1 MNIWY
6 KKTLINKDEYKTR
19 LYTLKN
25 QFENTKIIFQLHSN
39 FVHHCLICC
48 NNSVKYTVRDS
59 FMDFQREVTVRGI
72 VHYALRTCVKE
83 LFT

>member
-19 LYTLKN
+19 LYTLQN

-59 FMDFQREVTVRGI
+59 LWISSAKVTVRGI
-72 VHYALRTCVKE
+72 VRYALRTCVKE

>member
-19 LYTLKN
+19 LYTLQN

-48 NNSVKYTVRDS
+48 NNSVKYMVRDS
-59 FMDFQREVTVRGI
+59 FYGFPAR
-72 VHYALRTCVKE
+72 KS
-83 LFT
+83 LFVVLFIMH

>member
-19 LYTLKN
+19 LYTLQN
-25 QFENTKIIFQLHSN
+25 QFENTKIIFQSHSN

-48 NNSVKYTVRDS
+48 NNIVKYTVRDS
-59 FMDFQREVTVRGI
+59 FYGFPAR
-72 VHYALRTCVKE
+72 KS
-83 LFT
+83 LFVVLFIMH

>member
-19 LYTLKN
+19 IYTLQN
-25 QFENTKIIFQLHSN
+25 QFENTKIIFQLHFN

-59 FMDFQREVTVRGI
+59 FMDFQRESHCSWYCSLCI
-72 VHYALRTCVKE
+72 EDLC
-83 LFT
+83 

>member
-19 LYTLKN
+19 LYTLQN
-25 QFENTKIIFQLHSN
+25 QFENTKIIFQLHFN

-48 NNSVKYTVRDS
+48 NNRVKYTVRDS
-59 FMDFQREVTVRGI
+59 FYGFPAR
-72 VHYALRTCVKE
+72 KS
-83 LFT
+83 LFVVLFAMH